1 MKKLSFIFSL
11 LATAFLF
18 TACEQPEGPQSLIGH
33 WNVVGDHWT
42 ATFDE
47 EGQLY
52 ISSKKYDTGL
62 PYHYTATTDSLYIQD
77 YATNIQDYATTS
89 QWVCAYEFKGNSTLV
104 ISDLGAIFHDV
115 GSVADK
121 IKKQERVVLTRTP
134 QIR

>member
-1 MKKLSFIFSL
+1 MKKLSFIFLL
-11 LATAFLF
+11 LAVAFLF

-42 ATFDE
+42 ATLDE

-52 ISSKKYDTGL
+52 ISSTKYDTGF
-62 PYHYTATTDSLYIQD
+62 PYHYTATTDSLY
-77 YATNIQDYATTS
+77 IQDYATTS

-104 ISDLGAIFHDV
+104 ISDLGEIFHDV

>member
-1 MKKLSFIFSL
+1 MKKSIIFLL
-11 LATAFLF
+11 LAVAFLF

-42 ATFDE
+42 ATLDK

-52 ISSKKYDTGL
+52 ISSTKYDTGF

-77 YATNIQDYATTS
+77 YATTS
-89 QWVCAYEFKGNSTLV
+89 QWACAYEFKGNSTLV

-115 GSVADK
+115 GSIADK
-121 IKKQERVVLTRTP
+121 IKKQERVVLTKTP